1 MKDLLKGKKAVITG
15 GSSGIGLAIA
25 SMFAEQGAELAI
37 IGTNLERGH
46 YAASSINEK
55 LGQELVKF
63 YQADVSKTEQVDDI
77 LKQIL
82 QDLGNVDILVN
93 NAGITRDQLLM
104 KMSPADWDE
113 VMAVNIKSCFNTCR
127 FLARPMLK
135 ARSGKIINVS
145 SVVGIT
151 GNAGQVNYAASKG
164 AVIAFTKALA
174 LEFAS
179 RNILVNCIAPGFV
192 ETNMTSILT
201 EAQRASILSKIPLGR
216 MGQPDEIAY
225 AALFLATEL
234 SSYMTGQVITVDGG
248 MVM

>member
-1 MKDLLKGKKAVITG
+1 MKDMLQAKTAVITG
-15 GSSGIGLAIA
+15 GTSGIGFSIA
-25 SMFAEQGAELAI
+25 LTFAEQGARVAI
-37 IGTNLERGH
+37 IGTNVEKGRQ
-46 YAASSINEK
+46 AAAAINEK
-55 LGQELVKF
+55 IGNEKAAF
-63 YQADVSKTEQVDDI
+63 YQADVSKTEQVDEV
-77 LKQIL
+77 LKQVISAFT
-82 QDLGNVDILVN
+82 NVDILVN

-104 KMSPADWDE
+104 KMSPEEWDE
-113 VMAVNIKSCFNTCR
+113 VLSVNVKSCYNTCR

-145 SVVGIT
+145 SVVGLT

-201 EAQRASILSKIPLGR
+201 EAQRESILSKIPLGR
-216 MGQPDEIAY
+216 MGHPQEIAN
-225 AALFLATEL
+225 AALFLATDL